1 MRHVDSIS
9 LFPSKAKGKNKEIT
23 ATTTPSVFKLAYF
36 ELKKKKESQLP
47 ENTYLKKSLF
57 LDRKKNLS
65 SRHVITLFQLHIR
78 LCTTEFVEIL
88 LFSNS

>member
-57 LDRKKNLS
+57 LDRKKKLVKQACNNS
-65 SRHVITLFQLHIR
+65 FP
-78 LCTTEFVEIL
+78 TTHSVMYH
-88 LFSNS
+88 